1 MRINLESTGT
11 EREEVEAKEEELK
24 EGVTK
29 HHTFASHLEF
39 PFRQD
44 QRKRWFREQP
54 FAAPRAA
61 SFFEVLKAQAGE
73 TVETG
78 MSGTL
83 RSWSQAHG
91 WPAMV
96 DYYSARK
103 QAERGFQSEL
113 FESAAQASLQ
123 SRREQ
128 ARERH
133 RERKEVLDESSGIKS
148 WAARGVGWMVGTLS
162 DPLELAAL
170 FTGSKLGSTV
180 VKQLGQQGLKKR
192 LIHDAVMGAS
202 YAGLKEPVE
211 WLKEGEEGEEK
222 KGVGESMKRIVMS
235 AAAFPVLGESTRLIG
250 KGVKTGWEKGWNVFR
265 GSVYF
270 KPTGSAYLDALDLA
284 SKIQSRKTPDI
295 FYEGLEEFNAF
306 RRASFLAR
314 EKAESIQSQI
324 DGIKKLKPTYTED
337 LLLKEIDGL
346 REIQG
351 ELYREFGVKNKAHRR
366 IQALEAT
373 LAEHGLGLKEETE
386 LGLLKTT
393 HKVSVLERDNLLE
406 LTNLLIENRVKK
418 IERLLGQQ
426 GKRLDEDVLAVADYQ
441 VQQGKKLNLGDAVKA
456 KEKMKEKEGKP
467 TLSKES
473 LKESIESTAVED
485 NPGEILSGKT
495 AQELNQHA
503 AENVMKHLL
512 SFKDL
517 KRGMTVLVDRIGN
530 EARGYFGKLSNALYL
545 ELQEKGLMEYFNV
558 GAKVW
563 SKELARCTDASL
575 EKSGSSLAE
584 HVARILFETRNRLL
598 RRAKE
603 AGINIQELEGY
614 IVRQTHAKKEL
625 KKAGFH
631 SWKEFVL
638 PLLDEVKTFGEE
650 RLTKDAQEQWLQNAF
665 DHLKKAG
672 RWIRCCS
679 PHLKVVRS
687 LELVSEA
694 YISKILKRRIFIMN
708 ALGRYRFQSS
718 ISWGCIRLPIAWS

>member
-83 RSWSQAHG
+83 RSWSMEHDSS
-91 WPAMV
+91 AMV
-96 DYYSARK
+96 DYYRARK
-103 QAERGFQSEL
+103 NEEANFQGDS

-441 VQQGKKLNLGDAVKA
+441 VQQGKKLNLGEAVKA
-456 KEKMKEKEGKP
+456 KEKTKGEMKGEAKGEVNEKGKEGGP
-467 TLSKES
+467 PHSKE
-473 LKESIESTAVED
+473 LLTKSIESTAVED

-495 AQELNQHA
+495 AQELNQRA
-503 AENVMKHLL
+503 AENLMKHLL

-545 ELQEKGLMEYFNV
+545 ELQEK
-558 GAKVW
+558 
-563 SKELARCTDASL
+563 
-575 EKSGSSLAE
+575 
-584 HVARILFETRNRLL
+584 RIDGVF
-598 RRAKE
+598 
-603 AGINIQELEGY
+603 
-614 IVRQTHAKKEL
+614 
-625 KKAGFH
+625 
-631 SWKEFVL
+631 
-638 PLLDEVKTFGEE
+638 
-650 RLTKDAQEQWLQNAF
+650 
-665 DHLKKAG
+665 
-672 RWIRCCS
+672 
-679 PHLKVVRS
+679 
-687 LELVSEA
+687 
-694 YISKILKRRIFIMN
+694 
-708 ALGRYRFQSS
+708 
-718 ISWGCIRLPIAWS
+718 